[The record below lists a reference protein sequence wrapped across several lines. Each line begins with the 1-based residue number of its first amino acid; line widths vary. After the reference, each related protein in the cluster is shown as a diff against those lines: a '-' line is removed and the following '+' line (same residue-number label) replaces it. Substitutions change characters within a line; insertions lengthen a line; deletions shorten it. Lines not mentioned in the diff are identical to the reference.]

1 MRKIVYTCDRCGA
14 EIDGAAGQIIF
25 GMCDENDRSR
35 PADIAELVD
44 LMESMTERE
53 AAETALTEGWY
64 LCAECVASVL
74 RTLIRKDAPRA
85 MVKGPLPDA
94 PKQRRGRKK
103 KEDSNE
109 NHSNI

>member
-1 MRKIVYTCDRCGA
+1 MRKIVYTCDRCDAEIEGAPGVICVMERDGNGA
-14 EIDGAAGQIIF
+14 ECRTDAAEVAAF
-25 GMCDENDRSR
+25 FTS
-35 PADIAELVD
+35 P
-44 LMESMTERE
+44 SERE
-53 AAETALTEGWY
+53 AVEDALASGWD
-64 LCAECVASVL
+64 LCAECVTAVL

-85 MVKGPLPDA
+85 VVKGPLPEA